1 MQKFVD
7 SIYSNKSSKTPKRR
21 SLNCV
26 GAVSPLMIKYLN
38 SSSSSSCSSVDPFS
52 PPYSGKN
59 SNNSGSPLSAVD
71 GEDVLVM
78 DGILVGSNSGGFY
91 KAEICRS
98 WEDFGKCRF
107 GAKCQFA
114 HGKEEVRPSRMKN
127 KSEICKSYMTGSC
140 LYGSKCR
147 FVHQMITDSALVFTT
162 RTDSPTKPEH
172 DAIMTPRTPL
182 AFIHG
187 PEHTSKASITPTA
200 FKLEQPSSKS
210 PTITIKSEQSNEI
223 LNSMAKAV
231 QTGGGTSIT
240 NVTGKDK
247 WSPLDDGIEVV
258 LPNHTD
264 SCPPSRENVDA
275 YMDGFLNQPRAR
287 RRLPVFAEI
296 CPE

>member
-1 MQKFVD
+1 MQKLVD
-7 SIYSNKSSKTPKRR
+7 SIYSNKSSKTPKQR
-21 SLNCV
+21 SLNGV

-38 SSSSSSCSSVDPFS
+38 SSSSCSSVDPFS

-114 HGKEEVRPSRMKN
+114 HGKEELRPPRMKN

-162 RTDSPTKPEH
+162 QTDSPTKPEPV
-172 DAIMTPRTPL
+172 AIMTPKTPL
-182 AFIHG
+182 AFTNG
-187 PEHTSKASITPTA
+187 PEHTNKALITPTS
-200 FKLEQPSSKS
+200 FKYEQPSSKS
-210 PTITIKSEQSNEI
+210 PTITIKS
-223 LNSMAKAV
+223 NSTAKAV
-231 QTGGGTSIT
+231 QTGKGTSIT
-240 NVTGKDK
+240 NVTGKDN

-264 SCPPSRENVDA
+264 SSAPSREDVDA
-275 YMDGFLNQPRAR
+275 YIDGFLNQPRAS

>member
-1 MQKFVD
+1 MQKLVD
-7 SIYSNKSSKTPKRR
+7 SIYSNQSSKTPKRR
-21 SLNCV
+21 SLNGA

-38 SSSSSSCSSVDPFS
+38 SSSSCSSVDPFS

-114 HGKEEVRPSRMKN
+114 HGKEEVRPPRMKN

-162 RTDSPTKPEH
+162 PTDSPTKPEH
-172 DAIMTPRTPL
+172 AAIM
-182 AFIHG
+182 
-187 PEHTSKASITPTA
+187 TPTA
-200 FKLEQPSSKS
+200 FKFEQQQPSSKS
-210 PTITIKSEQSNEI
+210 PSITIKSEQSNEI
-223 LNSMAKAV
+223 PNSMAKAV

-240 NVTGKDK
+240 NVTGKDN

-258 LPNHTD
+258 LPNHTN
-264 SCPPSRENVDA
+264 SSPPSREDVDA
-275 YMDGFLNQPRAR
+275 YIDGFLNQPRAR